1 MNHLHGSHDM
11 RLVVLSY
18 IVAVIASYTMI
29 GMVERITNEQKF
41 KRTLWLL
48 FGSFT
53 MGMGIWSMHFI
64 GMLAFT
70 LTEHVK
76 YNLFIVFIS
85 VIASIAASF
94 FALHIVSFPKRKFGH
109 ILSAGLLLAAGISAM
124 HYIGMEAMSIH
135 IVYDPFYFV
144 LSILIAIIASM
155 VALWLA
161 IYFEQ
166 ATTKNQAIFK
176 IGSAFIMGAAIAGMH
191 YTGMMAASFHFYDFG
206 ENEIGVKLNY
216 QWLAYIISTG
226 TIVTLG
232 ISILGIYIARKFAF
246 KDNQL
251 KLQENE
257 IYLKNQ
263 ELKQLNEHLE
273 ELVAIRTDQL
283 AKAHDEAI
291 QANLIK
297 SQFLANMS
305 HELRT
310 PLNAIIGY
318 SEMLQE
324 EAEEIGEPIFVD
336 DLSKI
341 SKAGHHLLSL
351 INDIL
356 DISKIEAGKTE
367 LHYET
372 CNVQEFIQDVVST
385 IQPLVASKGN
395 EFIVE
400 QLDEMEMTTDITKLR
415 QIILNL
421 LSNANKF
428 TESGK
433 IHFSVAAM
441 THQDEEG
448 LQFTVKDNGIGMS
461 EEQLLKIFQPFTQA
475 DASTTRK
482 YGGTG
487 LGLAISQKYSQL
499 LGGYIKVASELS
511 VGTTFTLWLP
521 RSTTQQANAN
531 MNTMHEHED
540 AHKVHILLIEDERY
554 NQELMERYL
563 SKTGWKL
570 AIAENGPRGIEL
582 AKKLRPQVICLDI
595 LMPSMDGWSVLTAL
609 KADPELANIP
619 VVIWS
624 LVNDHQLG
632 YSLGAADF
640 LVKPV
645 QKDQLLLVMNKY
657 IMDRTEQ
664 RVLVV
669 EDDENASELVTRLLQ
684 KEGYSV
690 AQANNGKIALERL
703 QEEIPSIIL
712 LDLMMPEMDG
722 FQFLDQIKEVPNFRA
737 IPVVVITAKTI
748 TADDRAKLHGAVKKV
763 IHKGSEQSNS
773 LLDIIKQYI

>member
-11 RLVVLSY
+11 RLVILSY
-18 IVAVIASYTMI
+18 VVAVIASYTMI
-29 GMVERITNEQKF
+29 GMVERITSEQKL

-76 YNLFIVFIS
+76 YNMSIVAVS
-85 VIASIAASF
+85 VVASIVASYI
-94 FALHIVSFPKRKFGH
+94 ALHIVSFPNRRFIH
-109 ILSAGLLLAAGISAM
+109 IFSAGLLLATGISVM
-124 HYIGMEAMSIH
+124 HYIGMEAMQVH
-135 IVYDPFYFV
+135 ISYNPFYFA
-144 LSILIAIIASM
+144 LSILIAIVASM
-155 VALWLA
+155 AALWLA
-161 IYFEQ
+161 IYFEK
-166 ATTKNQAIFK
+166 TKMRGSIVFK

-191 YTGMMAASFHFYDFG
+191 YTGMMAASFHFYDYG
-206 ENEIGVKLNY
+206 DNEVGVKLNY
-216 QWLAYIISTG
+216 QWLAYFISTG
-226 TIVTLG
+226 TIITLG
-232 ISILGIYIARKFAF
+232 ISILGIYVARKFAF

-251 KLQENE
+251 KIQENE
-257 IYLKNQ
+257 IYMKNQ

-273 ELVAIRTDQL
+273 ELVSIRTVQL
-283 AKAHDEAI
+283 EKAHDEAI

-324 EAEEIGEPIFVD
+324 EAEEIGESVFVE
-336 DLSKI
+336 DLMKI

-356 DISKIEAGKTE
+356 DISKIEAGKSE
-367 LHYET
+367 MHYEV
-372 CNVQEFIQDVVST
+372 CAVHEFMQDVVST
-385 IQPLVASKGN
+385 IQPLVNSKGN
-395 EFIVE
+395 EFVVE
-400 QLDEMEMTTDITKLR
+400 SLENVEMTTDITKLR
-415 QIILNL
+415 QILLNL

-428 TESGK
+428 TETGK
-433 IHFSVAAM
+433 IKLMVSPM
-441 THQDEEG
+441 THKDVAG
-448 LQFTVKDNGIGMS
+448 LQFVVNDNGIGMS
-461 EEQLLKIFQPFTQA
+461 EDQLLKIFKPFTQA
-475 DASTTRK
+475 DSSTTRK

-499 LGGYIKVASELS
+499 LGGFIRVESELG

-521 RSTTQQANAN
+521 QTASQ
-531 MNTMHEHED
+531 EKLED
-540 AHKVHILLIEDERY
+540 HYSVLHSEGEHKVHILLIEDEKY

-563 SKTGWKL
+563 SKTGWTL

-609 KADPELANIP
+609 KADPELADIP

-632 YSLGAADF
+632 YSLGASDF

-645 QKDQLLLVMNKY
+645 QKEQLVDVMNKY
-657 IMDRTEQ
+657 IVDPSEQ

-669 EDDENASELVTRLLQ
+669 EDDENASDLVSRLLK
-684 KEGYSV
+684 KEGYV
-690 AQANNGKIALERL
+690 VTQASNGKIALEQL
-703 QEEIPSIIL
+703 EKEIPSIIL

-722 FQFLDQIKEVPNFRA
+722 FQFIDEIREHSKFNS
-737 IPVVVITAKTI
+737 IPIVVITAKNI
-748 TADDRAKLHGAVKKV
+748 TADDRSRLDGAVKKV
-763 IHKGSEQSNS
+763 IHKGTDQSKS
-773 LLDIIKQYI
+773 LLEIIKQYL